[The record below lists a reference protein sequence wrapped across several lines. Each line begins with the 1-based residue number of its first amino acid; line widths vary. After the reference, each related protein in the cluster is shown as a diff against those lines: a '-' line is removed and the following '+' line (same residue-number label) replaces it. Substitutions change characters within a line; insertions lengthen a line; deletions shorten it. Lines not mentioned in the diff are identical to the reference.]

1 MLIRVLVFAGL
12 AVVIATQVPAYL
24 EGRVDVAPLPGSQS
38 QAITPQT
45 AGPTVT
51 STQPVTGAGRAILK
65 ADGRGHFSGSFLIN
79 GKTVDGL
86 IDTGATAVAINETTA
101 RRLGFGGNDLVFK
114 YKVSTANGEALA
126 AAVMLDRVEIGGVRV
141 TQVQALVLKDKALSG
156 TLIGMTFLKQLGS
169 YKVEDGQLKL
179 SQK

>member
-24 EGRVDVAPLPGSQS
+24 EGRADLPPLSGNPS
-38 QAITPQT
+38 QAIQT
-45 AGPTVT
+45 TGPAIT
-51 STQPVTGAGRAILK
+51 STQAAVGAGRAILK
-65 ADGRGHFSGSFLIN
+65 ADGRGHFTGSFRIN

-114 YKVSTANGEALA
+114 YKISTANGDTLA
-126 AAVMLDRVEIGGVRV
+126 AAVMLDRVEIGGVGV
-141 TQVQALVLKDKALSG
+141 TQVQAMVLKDKALSG